1 MKGNETMK
9 LKNNLSKEAYVN
21 AYREQ
26 GYNDAQI
33 DALMYSLKYG
43 LSLEKYVTP
52 NVLEDHMD
60 ILNEFLA
67 NDKDIACYFDA
78 DGVLDVASL
87 ELDDDIYTRHMLGYY

>member
-33 DALMYSLKYG
+33 DA
-43 LSLEKYVTP
+43 P
-52 NVLEDHMD
+52 NV
-60 ILNEFLA
+60 
-67 NDKDIACYFDA
+67 
-78 DGVLDVASL
+78 
-87 ELDDDIYTRHMLGYY
+87 